1 MPPPDP
7 IRQLVF
13 ARANHCC
20 EYCLTQRRLIGMSLV
35 VDHII
40 PQILGGSDASENLCA
55 CCYRCNE
62 FKGPRIVGRDPL
74 TNELAPLFNPRTQRW
89 LEHFLWENG
98 GTHIIGRTPTGRA
111 TVLAL
116 RLNND
121 YIVESRSLWITYDLH
136 PPKAT
141 LG

>member
-1 MPPPDP
+1 MPLPDL

-13 ARANHCC
+13 ERAQHCC
-20 EYCLTQRRLIGMSLV
+20 EYCQTQRRLTGMALV

-40 PQILGGSDASENLCA
+40 PQILDGSDDLENLCA

-62 FKGPRIVGRDPL
+62 FKGARITSRDPL
-74 TNELAPLFNPRTQRW
+74 TNELAALFNPRTQRW
-89 LEHFLWENG
+89 HEHFRWENG
-98 GTHIIGRTPTGRA
+98 GTHIIGQTPTGRA

-136 PPKAT
+136 PPKR
-141 LG
+141 

>member
-1 MPPPDP
+1 MPLSDS

-13 ARANHCC
+13 ARAKDRC
-20 EYCLTQRRLIGMSLV
+20 EYCKTQRRLIGMPLV

-40 PQILGGSDASENLCA
+40 PQILGGSDDLENLCA

-62 FKGPRIVGRDPL
+62 FKGARTAGRDPL
-74 TNELAPLFNPRTQRW
+74 TNELVRLFNPRTQSW
-89 LEHFLWENG
+89 YDHFRWENG
-98 GTHIIGRTPTGRA
+98 GTHIIGHSPIGRS

-121 YIVESRSLWITYDLH
+121 HVVESRALWVTYDLH
-136 PPKAT
+136 PPKE
-141 LG
+141 